1 VTFLLGRL
9 MAHRTH
15 LMTTLLVFS
24 LASGVLGGVLFY
36 MDSTSSTI
44 MNDMIE
50 HDPIHIELSFNQAF
64 YDQHNLSVQSFLE
77 TVRSEHE
84 VGRAEL
90 VTVIDVSI
98 RYPLN
103 QSYSRY
109 AYLGVESSFFST
121 FSDLVFLSTNSLP
134 LGSDGCYLEESFL
147 AQTGLAVGD
156 TIELWGVNDWIWN
169 PIKRDFVLKGS
180 FTSSGPWGSYRS
192 GESDVP
198 ILRMITTN
206 DLLWSQFSSMGV
218 HIDGGLEYRFWLKTD
233 SAYLGSLDP
242 SQAAAS
248 VSQLLMKLEQ
258 KTVPYAEVTES
269 PILSGITSYAA
280 WASSLRSTAIAF
292 SIPSIMTGFMLV
304 QYGSELMADER
315 RQEVGFL
322 RVRGASGW
330 QAFSW
335 VLSLAMVTALVGSLG
350 AIAMGL
356 FATLLSGS
364 VKEFVVIDLGA
375 LTGFGVLLTPSAFVF
390 VFLFS
395 FGVGFLVA
403 LPAAI
408 RSLLVSPTDAHSRVD
423 RDPQDKTAQS
433 DNPAVGLLIVVVTG
447 FLAFQ
452 LLATAGGSGFT
463 GGGLVTVIARIAIFG
478 AFVLSLTRLLSLR
491 SGHSKSWAIQRI
503 HSASLLVGTRVL
515 GRRVGHDAKRE
526 SIGVLFIAMVF
537 VSCVFSAV
545 AATTESQ
552 HLRSLFSFEI
562 GADVVATVH
571 PGLRDFTLEDMSG
584 IQAIDGVESAAAM
597 LTYVTRVVYWNLGP
611 FESRK
616 LNRSI
621 TVYGVQPS
629 EWAETAFLLPYFTK
643 VRSPTENLQMINQNA
658 SLVLSSFRPISG
670 YRLAGDSGYVPTYGS
685 SIQLEFRNSLDDK
698 YVNLTIIDVMS
709 SDEGPDGTK
718 YLPGFPNADD
728 FLLVSI
734 ELLHQRLNTTAVSK
748 AYVSLEPG
756 ADYAA
761 VVDSLREAAPDSF
774 LRIECSAQE
783 FDSIMAMRAMQ
794 SVFGVYTLNVVF
806 SLAYLTLG
814 MTLLSI
820 EKERRYRK
828 DFAVL
833 RSMGTPPKTI
843 LTSVLL
849 DAAVSIAMAAVIGC
863 LVGFVL
869 SGLVLATPLLHAAGS
884 MTLPWNRLLITLELP
899 VSFLWQFVT
908 ASFLLPL
915 IATYVV
921 ARRGLMSR
929 VADEL
934 SSSE

>member
-1 VTFLLGRL
+1 

-44 MNDMIE
+44 LSDMIE
-50 HDPIHIELSFNQAF
+50 RDPIHVELSFNQAF
-64 YDQHNLSVQSFLE
+64 YDQHNLTAQSFLGM
-77 TVRSEHE
+77 VQSEPE
-84 VGRAEL
+84 IGQAEL
-90 VTVIDVSI
+90 VTVLDVSN
-98 RYPLN
+98 RYSDPL
-103 QSYSRY
+103 YLRY

-121 FSDLVFLSTNSLP
+121 FYDLVSLSADSLP

-147 AQTGLAVGD
+147 AETGLTVGD
-156 TIELWGVNDWIWN
+156 TIEVCGVNEWVWF
-169 PIKRDFVLKGS
+169 PIRRDFVLKGS
-180 FTSSGPWGSYRS
+180 FTSRGPWGMYRS
-192 GESDVP
+192 GETDVP

-206 DLLWSQFSSMGV
+206 DLLWSQFSSLGV
-218 HIDGGLEYRFWLKTD
+218 HIDSGLEYRIWIKAD

-242 SQAAAS
+242 SQAAAT
-248 VSQLLMKLEQ
+248 VSQLLMRLEQ

-292 SIPSIMTGFMLV
+292 SIPSIITGFMLV
-304 QYGSELMADER
+304 QYGSELVADER

-350 AIAMGL
+350 AIAMGI

-375 LTGFGVLLTPSAFVF
+375 LTGFGVLLTPSALVF

-395 FGVGFLVA
+395 FSVGFLVA

-408 RSLLVSPTDAHSRVD
+408 RSLLVSPTDAHSGVD
-423 RDPQDKTAQS
+423 RAPQDKTAQS
-433 DNPAVGLLIVVVTG
+433 DNPAIGLLIVVVTG

-463 GGGLVTVIARIAIFG
+463 GGGLLAVIARIAIFG
-478 AFVLSLTRLLSLR
+478 AFVLFLTRLLSSR

-503 HSASLLVGTRVL
+503 RSGSLLVGTRVL

-552 HLRSLFSFEI
+552 HLRSLLSFEI

-571 PGLRDFTLEDMSG
+571 PSVRDFTLENMSG

-629 EWAETAFLLPYFTK
+629 EWAETAFLLPYFTRI
-643 VRSPTENLQMINQNA
+643 RSPTENLQMIDQNV

-670 YRLAGDSGYVPTYGS
+670 YRLAGDSGYVPTYGA
-685 SIQLEFRNSLDDK
+685 SIQLEFRNSLDEK

-718 YLPGFPNADD
+718 YLPGFPNAND

-761 VVDSLREAAPDSF
+761 VVDSLSEAAPESF
-774 LRIECSAQE
+774 LKIECSVQE

-899 VSFLWQFVT
+899 ASFLWQFVT

-929 VADEL
+929 IADEL